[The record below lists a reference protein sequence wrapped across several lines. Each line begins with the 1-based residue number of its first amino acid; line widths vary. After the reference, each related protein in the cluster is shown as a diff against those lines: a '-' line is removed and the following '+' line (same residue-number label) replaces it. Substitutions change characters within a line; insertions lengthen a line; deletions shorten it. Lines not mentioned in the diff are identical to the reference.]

1 MYNEIDETWVMM
13 DCWVGVSGWIACV
26 IRWFKLIVEVSI
38 VLSLGKNSCIFCI
51 CGGSFVL
58 VWIYIYIYMYIYVY
72 IYVLL
77 VMYGREF
84 GVEYYGIRVLE
95 D

>member
-13 DCWVGVSGWIACV
+13 NCWVGVSGWIACV
-26 IRWFKLIVEVSI
+26 LRWFKLIVEVSI

-58 VWIYIYIYMYIYVY
+58 IYIYICF
-72 IYVLL
+72 LL
-77 VMYGREF
+77 VMYGWEF

-95 D
+95 DWCWDFLC